1 MTSLLSQ
8 SQQLSALLAYAEAG
22 GSLETLT
29 IPPSTSYTMQV
40 LLHRLGFSWNQTSR
54 EYIDMIFDMLR
65 SLGYFRAN

>member
-1 MTSLLSQ
+1 MTSPLSQ
-8 SQQLSALLAYAEAG
+8 SRQLSALLAYAEAG

-40 LLHRLGFSWNQTSR
+40 LHRLGFSWNQTSR